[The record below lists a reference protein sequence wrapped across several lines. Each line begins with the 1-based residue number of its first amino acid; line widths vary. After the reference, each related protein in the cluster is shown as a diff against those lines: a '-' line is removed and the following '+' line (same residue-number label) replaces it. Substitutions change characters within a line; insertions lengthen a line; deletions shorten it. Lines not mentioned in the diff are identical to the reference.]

1 MYKGTDISPCA
12 DICYLMEKY
21 RFIDTH
27 THLYDEAFDGDR
39 EEAFARIEEAGVT
52 DCIFPGIDM
61 ESFARQSRVAK
72 QYAGIVHE
80 AIGLHPTSVG
90 ENWKDELDFVKSK
103 LKERNANGSSNRY
116 VAVGEI
122 GIDGYWS
129 KEFIQEQKLV
139 FKEQILLARE
149 YGLPVIVHVRDAIEQ
164 VFEVMDELALKDLE
178 GVFHAYSGSYE
189 TYCRLKGYGDIK
201 IGIGG
206 VLTYKNAGVAK
217 VIESVPLEDIL
228 LETDAP
234 WLTPVPYRGKRNEST
249 YIPIIA
255 QKVAE
260 IKGCS
265 LEQVANVTTSNA
277 KLLFG
282 I

>member
-1 MYKGTDISPCA
+1 MDTYK
-12 DICYLMEKY
+12 Y
-21 RFIDTH
+21 IDTH
-27 THLYDEAFDGDR
+27 THLYDEAFDSDLD
-39 EEAFARIEEAGVT
+39 ETIARIKAAGVAKV
-52 DCIFPGIDM
+52 IFPGIDI
-61 ESFARQSRVAK
+61 ENFEKQSRVSAL
-72 QYAGIVHE
+72 YPGFAYE

-90 ENWKDELDFVKSK
+90 ANWRDELEFVRER
-103 LKERNANGSSNRY
+103 LEERNGSGKVNGY

-122 GIDGYWS
+122 GVDGYWS
-129 KEFIQEQKLV
+129 KEFIEEQKIV
-139 FKEQILLARE
+139 FKEQIVLARE

-164 VFEVMDELALKDLE
+164 VIEVLDDLGYNNIR
-178 GVFHAYSGSYE
+178 GVFHAFSGSYE
-189 TYCRLKGYGDIK
+189 TYCRLKKYGDIK

-206 VLTYKNAGVAK
+206 VVTYKNAGVAK
-217 VIESVPLEDIL
+217 VIEKVPLSDIL

-255 QKVAE
+255 EKIAQ

-265 LEQVANVTTSNA
+265 LEEVAKVTTSNA
-277 KLLFG
+277 EELFA